1 MGTYI
6 TFEKRIKLCTKI
18 ELLFRKANPYSL
30 LFTDAF
36 RVRYMSNYF
45 GIICSVE
52 SLFLET
58 GDDDLTKKL
67 NKDADKFIG
76 YVRNYSIVVLKMQ
89 SSLIGATIDQ
99 TQKVVNPM
107 SIVNRF
113 SSGLSHTDGFS
124 KNFTDILRPKAV
136 YRNLLEFDLDDFP
149 FSREVFDL
157 LTSLHHC

>member
-6 TFEKRIKLCTKI
+6 TYEKRIKLCTKI
-18 ELLFRKANPYSL
+18 ELLFRKANPDSL
-30 LFTDAF
+30 VFTEAF

-52 SLFLET
+52 SLFLDT

-67 NKDADKFIG
+67 NKDIDKFIS

-89 SSLIGATIDQ
+89 SSLLGATTDQ
-99 TQKVVNPM
+99 TQKVVDPL
-107 SIVNRF
+107 SIVHRF

-124 KNFTDILRPKAV
+124 KNFTDVLKPKAV
-136 YRNLLEFDLDDFP
+136 YRNLLEFELDDFP

-157 LTSLHHC
+157 LTSLHRC